1 MEWAGP
7 PPAVEAAPE
16 PAPPAA
22 PTPRAARAARAARE
36 HHEEC
41 DGELYEGGTCTCDL
55 IEQDGPPSEREDPY
69 WDNL

>member
-1 MEWAGP
+1 MEWAGAV
-7 PPAVEAAPE
+7 PAAEAAPQ
-16 PAPPAA
+16 PAPPT
-22 PTPRAARAARAARE
+22 PTKRPPWD

-55 IEQDGPPSEREDPY
+55 IEQLGPPSEREDPY

>member
-1 MEWAGP
+1 M
-7 PPAVEAAPE
+7 
-16 PAPPAA
+16 
-22 PTPRAARAARAARE
+22 RE

-55 IEQDGPPSEREDPY
+55 IERFGPPSEREDPY